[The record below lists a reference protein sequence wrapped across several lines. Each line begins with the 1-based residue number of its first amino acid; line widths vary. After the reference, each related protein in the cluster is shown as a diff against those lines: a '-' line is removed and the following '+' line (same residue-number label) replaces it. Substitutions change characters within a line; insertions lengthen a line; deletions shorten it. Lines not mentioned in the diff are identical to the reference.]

1 LLVAKSPWEAHVRLI
16 LLALG
21 GVMLILTVLSRVRSA
36 RWWIRFADFPRIQ
49 IACGLVVVLILYA
62 AVVGW
67 RTSVDAVF
75 SLALLAALAYQ
86 ASRIFPYTPLAPK
99 QVQLARRPD
108 PTRCIRILISNVL
121 MENRKADR
129 LLGLIR
135 ERDPDL
141 LLALETDDWW
151 REQLEVLDGDYPF
164 RLKQPQGNYYG
175 LHFFSKLELRL
186 PQVRFLVED
195 DIPSVRAS
203 IRLRSGDW
211 IEFYGLHPRP
221 PQVEEDTETR
231 DAELLMVGREIR
243 ADGRP
248 SIVAGDLN
256 DVAWSHTTRLFQR
269 ISGCLDPRKGRGMFN
284 SFHANY
290 PVFRWPLDHIFHEPS
305 FTLVHL
311 ERLPN
316 IGSDHFPV
324 FVELCYEP
332 AAEARQA
339 APQPARED
347 LEEAQEKIE
356 EGCEAARVDGQ
367 AVCRAPGRR

>member
-1 LLVAKSPWEAHVRLI
+1 MRLV
-16 LLALG
+16 LLAFG
-21 GVMLILTVLSRVRSA
+21 GVLLILTILSRVRSA
-36 RWWIRFADFPRIQ
+36 RWWIRFADFPRVQ
-49 IACGLVVVLILYA
+49 IACGLVVVLILHA
-62 AVVGW
+62 ALVGW
-67 RTSVDAVF
+67 GTPVDAVF
-75 SLALLAALAYQ
+75 GLALLAALAYQ
-86 ASRIFPYTPLAPK
+86 ASRIFPYTALAPK
-99 QVQLARRPD
+99 QVHLAKHREPAK
-108 PTRCIRILISNVL
+108 CIRILISNVL
-121 MENRKADR
+121 MENRHADR
-129 LLGLIR
+129 LLELIR
-135 ERDPDL
+135 EKEPDL
-141 LLALETDDWW
+141 VLTLETDDWW
-151 REQLEVLDGDYPF
+151 RGQLEVLDDDYPF

-175 LHFFSKLELRL
+175 LHFFSKLELRS
-186 PQVRFLVED
+186 PQVRFLMED
-195 DIPSVRAS
+195 AIPSVRAS

-221 PQVEEDTETR
+221 PQVQEDTETR

-290 PVFRWPLDHIFHEPS
+290 PIFRWPLDHIFHESS

-311 ERLPN
+311 ERLPS

-332 AAEARQA
+332 AAEAAQETPQA
-339 APQPARED
+339 ARED
-347 LEEAQEKIE
+347 LEEAQDRIE
-356 EGCEAARVDGQ
+356 EGREAAQ
-367 AVCRAPGRR
+367 AER